1 METGT
6 RKPSEMEDRATDC
19 VSLIRDDTRK
29 QSDLTF
35 LIEKFSFLFAT
46 GSGSEGQSS
55 TDLRGGSEGR
65 DAERLRRRDL
75 FFIKITYGRENNY

>member
-6 RKPSEMEDRATDC
+6 QKPSEMEDRATDC
-19 VSLIRDDTRK
+19 ASLIRDDTRK

-35 LIEKFSFLFAT
+35 MIEKCSFLFAT
-46 GSGSEGQSS
+46 GSEKDEQSS

-65 DAERLRRRDL
+65 DAQR
-75 FFIKITYGRENNY
+75 

>member
-1 METGT
+1 MGTGT
-6 RKPSEMEDRATDC
+6 QKPSEMEDRATDC

-35 LIEKFSFLFAT
+35 QTEKFSFLFAT
-46 GSGSEGQSS
+46 GSEKAEQSS
-55 TDLRGGSEGR
+55 TDLRDLSEGR

-75 FFIKITYGRENNY
+75 YF